1 MKSAV
6 LVFALIVLQITPLQ
20 KASRPAPR
28 EKAPS
33 ASSAKTSSA
42 SAKPALAS
50 NFQLNQ
56 YLPHDTVF
64 IIGCKPAEILRSR
77 MTTALVQYSGCQDSF
92 GELVQIFNDKTGL
105 NLADVE
111 EVIAFADVAEVTRIQ
126 NARRLKAAWQRLKL
140 IGIAMHNFHDAFNAL
155 PQHSGMSNR
164 PNGNLSWRVSL
175 LPFLGYDSLYQ
186 QFDLGASWD
195 APQNLKLISR
205 MPEEFLTD
213 GVDEVGKTS
222 IHVLGGEG
230 TPFGEKSPIRFTE
243 ITDDR
248 HQTIMAVQAGPD
260 KAQFWTKPGP
270 LEFHR
275 EDPVGSLGNFGEIC
289 VGVAMD
295 GGPLVLGAN
304 IEPKILNAFAGHQ
317 DGIQLSENDQEFRFT
332 RLGQSEWPAIWV
344 RTARPLDQMAIIEVL
359 TAKFGRPDLR
369 KSGVASPVSFKNLR
383 LLFPDAVTMILASPA
398 LSERMAS
405 GKKSDTNNLLTSQF
419 WPLFQTSQFVM
430 MGSGSAMNSET
441 GLMASQHLPDL
452 AGRFL
457 SSQITINCSESAD
470 RIATMDFQM
479 NDRVSALQLN
489 SMLKGLSMIGQALV
503 LESLKTN
510 EDVNPRTFETAADFF
525 DRLQIVCED
534 NSVHAHLP
542 AAAEDIT
549 TPATILA
556 PTARK
561 MVVAYLANYE
571 EEQRRMKEIHL
582 RRLTIALSDYLHE
595 FQECPPAASPGNCLS
610 WRVALLPYLGEKDLY
625 EQFHLNEPWNSPHN
639 SQLIPKMPKV
649 FATREVKSPGKTA
662 YHVFDG
668 AGSPFNS
675 ENPAR
680 KAEVFAAPDLGLIL
694 LAASDTAE
702 VWTKPGGLQIGPD
715 MPMHAFG
722 ADDSEFM
729 IASAFGQIRRI
740 DKQTDTATMRKVI
753 RLKETMMPPVAKEL
767 TDFERFLESGDTS
780 P

>member
-1 MKSAV
+1 VKSAFLV
-6 LVFALIVLQITPLQ
+6 LALIALQITPPQ

-28 EKAPS
+28 EKPPA
-33 ASSAKTSSA
+33 ASSVKTSSA

-64 IIGCKPAEILRSR
+64 IVGCKPAEILRSR

-111 EVIAFADVAEVTRIQ
+111 EVIAFADVAEVARIQ
-126 NARRLKAAWQRLKL
+126 KARRLKAAWQRLKL
-140 IGIAMHNFHDAFNAL
+140 IGLAMHNFHDTFNAL
-155 PQHSGMSNR
+155 PQHSGMSNG
-164 PNGNLSWRVSL
+164 PNGNLSWRVFL
-175 LPFLGYDSLYQ
+175 LPYLGYESLYQ

-195 APQNLKLISR
+195 APQNLKLISQ
-205 MPEEFLTD
+205 MPKEFLTE

-230 TPFGEKSPIRFTE
+230 TPFGEKSPIRFAD

-248 HQTIMAVQAGPD
+248 GQTIMAVQAGSD

-275 EDPVGSLGNFGEIC
+275 EAPVSSLGNFGEVC

-295 GGPLVLGAN
+295 ASPLVLGAN
-304 IEPKILNAFAGHQ
+304 IEPEILNAFAGHQ
-317 DGIQLSENDQEFRFT
+317 DGIQLSENEEEFRFT
-332 RLGQSEWPAIWV
+332 RLGQSEWPAVWV

-359 TAKFGRPDLR
+359 TAKFGRPDFN
-369 KSGVASPVSFKNLR
+369 KGGVISSVNFKNLR

-398 LSERMAS
+398 LSERIAP
-405 GKKSDTNNLLTSQF
+405 GKKSETNNSLTSQF
-419 WPLFQTSQFVM
+419 WLLFQKSQFVM

-441 GLMASQHLPDL
+441 GLMASQYLPDL
-452 AGRFL
+452 EGRFL

-470 RIATMDFQM
+470 RTVTMDFQM
-479 NDRVSALQLN
+479 NDRVSALQLK

-503 LESLKTN
+503 LESLKTH
-510 EDVNPRTFETAADFF
+510 EDVKPQTFEIAADFF
-525 DRLQIVCED
+525 DSLQIVCED
-534 NSVHAHLP
+534 NSVHAYLP
-542 AAAEDIT
+542 AAENIT
-549 TPATILA
+549 APASILA

-561 MVVAYLANYE
+561 MLVAYLAKYE
-571 EEQRRMKEIHL
+571 EEQRWMKEIHL
-582 RRLTIALSDYLHE
+582 RRLTIALSDYLDE

-610 WRVALLPYLGEKDLY
+610 WRVALLPYLGEHDLY

-694 LAASDTAE
+694 LAASDTAD

-740 DKQTDTATMRKVI
+740 DKQTDAATMQKVI
-753 RLKETMMPPVAKEL
+753 RLKQTMMPRVAKEL